1 MADYSDILTKSR
13 PRSPHRAYMTL
24 LDRAAQFSSFAAL
37 TGYEDVIEE
46 TGRLTDS
53 FAQMDE
59 GVIAGID
66 RQLQALSERINAQPA
81 VTVTFFQP
89 DAYKDGGSYQT
100 KSGQLKAVDA
110 LEQSLRFTDRTQIPF
125 AHILAI
131 TEC

>member
-1 MADYSDILTKSR
+1 MADYSDILTRSR

-37 TGYEDVIEE
+37 TGFEDVIEE

-53 FAQMDE
+53 YAQMDE

-66 RQLQALSERINAQPA
+66 NQLQALSERIHAQPT

-89 DAYKDGGSYQT
+89 DAYKEGGSYQT
-100 KSGQLKAVDA
+100 KTGPLKAIDA
-110 LEQSLRFTDRTQIPF
+110 LTQCLRFTDRTQIPF
-125 AHILAI
+125 GHIISI